1 MTVLQSNDKYYE
13 FDPST
18 SPIREDAWGKYYQ
31 GRFKTAFATK
41 DVLIYK
47 FGTKYHCPEY
57 LLRRLNVE
65 SHFYISHPNIIPTID
80 FVAVRDDAQSDAY
93 QLYFVEEYFY
103 GVTLSNFLQGQIC
116 DSEGHDLRQIKELY
130 SLYRRDSVMFAR
142 KIIHD
147 ILQGLDFLHGS
158 GLYIRCFDPEWIF
171 ITAGGDVKITAKHCH
186 FCEIVA
192 CNRHYLR
199 IMGSFI
205 GCLSGQYLS
214 PEFIQYEDSMKIDYR
229 SDIYSVGILLF
240 RLLTGHCPYRGQNTE
255 VLYQHINGKMPLHE
269 IKDKQLRKIIK
280 KATEKNPVKRYQS
293 AKEFV
298 KVLEDYENVHISWH
312 KKVYSFFSISNIKA
326 ILTDTF
332 FSILLFILFCSK
344 YFAQIQ
350 YE

>member
-18 SPIREDAWGKYYQ
+18 SSIREDVWGKYYQ
-31 GRFKTAFATK
+31 GKCKTASATK

-47 FGTKYHCPEY
+47 FGTKYHRFEY
-57 LLRRLNVE
+57 LLRRLNVK
-65 SHFYISHPNIIPTID
+65 SHFCISHPNIIPIID
-80 FVAVRDDAQSDAY
+80 FVAVRDDSQSDDF
-93 QLYFVEEYFY
+93 QLYFIEEDFI
-103 GVTLSNFLQGQIC
+103 GVTLADFLQGKIC
-116 DSEGHDLRQIKELY
+116 DSEGHDVRQIKELY
-130 SLYRRDSVMFAR
+130 SLYRRDSVAFAR
-142 KIIHD
+142 KIVHD

-171 ITAGGDVKITAKHCH
+171 ITAGGDAKITAKHCH

-192 CNRHYLR
+192 CNRHHLR
-199 IMGSFI
+199 IMDSFI

-214 PEFIQYEDSMKIDYR
+214 PEFIQYEDPMKIDYR

-255 VLYQHINGKMPLHE
+255 VLYQHVNGKIPLHE
-269 IKDKQLRKIIK
+269 IKDKPLRRIVK

-298 KVLEDYENVHISWH
+298 VVLEDYENVHISWH
-312 KKVYSFFSISNIKA
+312 KKVYSFFSISNIKV
-326 ILTDTF
+326 ILTDSF
-332 FSILLFILFCSK
+332 LSILLFILFCSK